1 MNKKTSI
8 IGGVVLILLGGLF
21 LAKELMPGF
30 FSFWDWPF
38 FIIGVGG
45 IFFLWAL
52 LSGIGGLAVPGA
64 IISGIGGILYYQTI
78 TEDWTSWSYTWALI
92 PGFVG
97 IGVIFANI
105 IDGKF
110 KKAFSE
116 GFSLLIISAVLF
128 FAFGNFF
135 GLQHDIAQYWPVL
148 LILLGIIALVK
159 VIRPSKKKKVS
170 VTIKKTA
177 TPETETK
184 TEPEPE
190 PVPDPAS
197 EDTDK
202 P

>member
-8 IGGVVLILLGGLF
+8 VGGVVLILLGGLF
-21 LAKELMPGF
+21 LAKELMPDF

-45 IFFLWAL
+45 IFILWAI

-97 IGVIFANI
+97 IGVVFANI

-116 GFSLLIISAVLF
+116 GFSLLLISAVLF

-159 VIRPSKKKKVS
+159 AIRPSKKKKAS
-170 VTIKKTA
+170 VTIKQTSTPA
-177 TPETETK
+177 TETET
-184 TEPEPE
+184 EPKS
-190 PVPDPAS
+190 VPDPS
-197 EDTDK
+197 SKDTNT

>member
-8 IGGVVLILLGGLF
+8 IGGVILILLGGLF
-21 LAKELMPGF
+21 LTKELLPDL

-38 FIIGVGG
+38 FIIGVGALF
-45 IFFLWAL
+45 ILWAI

-64 IISGIGGILYYQTI
+64 IISGIGGILYYQNMTG
-78 TEDWTSWSYTWALI
+78 DWTSWSYIWALI

-110 KKAFSE
+110 KKALSE
-116 GFSLLIISAVLF
+116 GFSLLLISAVLF

-135 GLQHDIAQYWPVL
+135 GLQNDIAQYWPVL

-159 VIRPSKKKKVS
+159 AIRPSKKKKVS
-170 VTIKKTA
+170 VTIKQEST
-177 TPETETK
+177 
-184 TEPEPE
+184 PEPE
-190 PVPDPAS
+190 PKPVSDHPT
-197 EDTDK
+197 EDNL
-202 P
+202 